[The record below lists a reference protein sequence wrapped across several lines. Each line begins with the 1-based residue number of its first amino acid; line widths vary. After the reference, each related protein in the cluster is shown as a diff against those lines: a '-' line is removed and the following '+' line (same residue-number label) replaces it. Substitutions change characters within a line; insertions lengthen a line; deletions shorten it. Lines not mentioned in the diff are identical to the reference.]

1 MPENRIRRR
10 APRSRSGWAAV
21 RAGDRAGQPVG
32 GVLPG
37 SRRLRAAE
45 QPVRAPGAPRGAA
58 GDRRRIRALPPRV
71 GAAGARRARRAA
83 GAGAPGTVH
92 GLRGDGGQ
100 PVLRA
105 DRAGHVAGHLP
116 LQPVLRMSARLRSTA
131 AVAALALASACSTQ
145 AHVSDDQA
153 MQLTHGG
160 RAQAGRG
167 WAENYGCGGCHVIP
181 GVPGARGRVGPPLD
195 NVTARLY
202 IGGVTENKPD
212 NLIAWIQDPQLIDS
226 ATAMPRVGVTQREAR
241 DIAAYLYT
249 LAH

>member
-1 MPENRIRRR
+1 
-10 APRSRSGWAAV
+10 
-21 RAGDRAGQPVG
+21 
-32 GVLPG
+32 
-37 SRRLRAAE
+37 
-45 QPVRAPGAPRGAA
+45 
-58 GDRRRIRALPPRV
+58 
-71 GAAGARRARRAA
+71 
-83 GAGAPGTVH
+83 
-92 GLRGDGGQ
+92 
-100 PVLRA
+100 
-105 DRAGHVAGHLP
+105 
-116 LQPVLRMSARLRSTA
+116 MSARFRSA
-131 AVAALALASACSTQ
+131 AALAALALASACSTQ
-145 AHVSDDQA
+145 AHVSDAQA
-153 MQLTHGG
+153 MQLTRGG
-160 RAQAGRG
+160 RAQAGRR

>member
-1 MPENRIRRR
+1 
-10 APRSRSGWAAV
+10 
-21 RAGDRAGQPVG
+21 
-32 GVLPG
+32 
-37 SRRLRAAE
+37 
-45 QPVRAPGAPRGAA
+45 
-58 GDRRRIRALPPRV
+58 
-71 GAAGARRARRAA
+71 
-83 GAGAPGTVH
+83 
-92 GLRGDGGQ
+92 
-100 PVLRA
+100 
-105 DRAGHVAGHLP
+105 
-116 LQPVLRMSARLRSTA
+116 MSARLRSA
-131 AVAALALASACSTQ
+131 AALAALALASACTQ
-145 AHVSDDQA
+145 ARLSDAEA
-153 MQLTHGG
+153 MQLTRGG
-160 RAQAGRG
+160 RAQAGRR